1 MQMDI
6 EIGYIF
12 ILAGFLV
19 MALEA
24 VIPGLY
30 FPAWG
35 IALLIYGIFL
45 LIFPYYAFIPA
56 IIAGILTIIILH
68 KFVYGVGKE
77 IKVGAERFIGKIGRA
92 IEDFDENGY
101 GRIEIEN
108 QVWLAKSNDK
118 VKNGDK
124 VEIIGVEGVSLI
136 VKKVEGE

>member
-1 MQMDI
+1 MDI

-45 LIFPYYAFIPA
+45 LIFPHYAFIPA

-77 IKVGAERFIGKIGRA
+77 IKVGAERFVGKIGRA

-124 VEIIGVEGVSLI
+124 VKIIGVEGVSLI

>member
-1 MQMDI
+1 MD
-6 EIGYIF
+6 IGYIF

-35 IALLIYGIFL
+35 VALLIYGIFL
-45 LIFPYYAFIPA
+45 LIIPQYAFISS

-77 IKVGAERFIGKIGRA
+77 IKVGAERFVGKIGIA
-92 IEDFDENGY
+92 IGDFEENGY
-101 GRIEIEN
+101 GRVEIEN
-108 QVWLAKSNDK
+108 QIWLAKSEDK
-118 VKNGDK
+118 IKNGDK
-124 VEIIGVEGVSLI
+124 VEIVGVEGVSLI
-136 VKKVEGE
+136 VKKFEGE

>member
-1 MQMDI
+1 M

-45 LIFPYYAFIPA
+45 LIFPHYAFIPA

-108 QVWLAKSNDK
+108 QVWLAKSKDK

-124 VEIIGVEGVSLI
+124 VKIIGVEGVSLI

>member
-1 MQMDI
+1 M

-45 LIFPYYAFIPA
+45 LIFPHYAFIPA

-77 IKVGAERFIGKIGRA
+77 IKVGAERFVGKIGRA

>member
-1 MQMDI
+1 MDI

-45 LIFPYYAFIPA
+45 LIFPQYAFIPA

-77 IKVGAERFIGKIGRA
+77 IKVGAERFIGKIGMA

-108 QVWLAKSNDK
+108 QVWLAKSKDK

-124 VEIIGVEGVSLI
+124 VKIIGVEGVSLI

>member
-1 MQMDI
+1 M

-19 MALEA
+19 IALEA
-24 VIPGLY
+24 IIPGLY

-35 IALLIYGIFL
+35 VALLIYGVVL
-45 LIFPYYAFIPA
+45 LIIPQYAFISA
-56 IIAGILTIIILH
+56 IIAGVLTIIILH

-77 IKVGAERFIGKIGRA
+77 IKVGAERFVGKIGIA
-92 IEDFDENGY
+92 VEDFEENGY

-108 QVWLAKSNDK
+108 QIWLAKSKDK
-118 VKNGDK
+118 IKNGDK

-136 VKKVEGE
+136 VKKAEGE

>member
-1 MQMDI
+1 M

-45 LIFPYYAFIPA
+45 IIFPQYAFIPA
-56 IIAGILTIIILH
+56 IISGILTIVILH
-68 KFVYGVGKE
+68 KFVYGVRKE
-77 IKVGAERFIGKIGRA
+77 IKVGAERFIGKIATA
-92 IEDFDENGY
+92 IEDFGENGY
-101 GRIEIEN
+101 GRVEIEN
-108 QVWLAKSNDK
+108 QIWLAKSNDK
-118 VKNGDK
+118 IKNGDK
-124 VEIIGVEGVSLI
+124 VEIVGVEGVSLI

>member
-1 MQMDI
+1 M

-45 LIFPYYAFIPA
+45 LIFPHYAFIPA

-77 IKVGAERFIGKIGRA
+77 IKVGAERFIGKIGMA

-108 QVWLAKSNDK
+108 QVWLAKSKDK

-124 VEIIGVEGVSLI
+124 VKIIGVEGVSLI